1 MKDMTIIP
9 LDDVLINREEIIYT
23 SVAGLNIQ
31 FFDGQMFWW
40 RHDKPVDKEETIF
53 MSDIYVDI
61 RLFEWDIAKPSR
73 SDIVIS
79 VRYLLT
85 NNNDRTIAPHEQMV
99 RLKDARMIDFLT
111 TTPYQC
117 PQVSNSR
124 N

>member
-9 LDDVLINREEIIYT
+9 LDDVLVNREERIFT
-23 SVAGLNIQ
+23 RVAGLNVQ
-31 FFDGQMFWW
+31 FFDGQLFWW

-53 MSDIYVDI
+53 MTDVYVDTRI
-61 RLFEWDIAKPSR
+61 FEWDVAEPSK

-111 TTPYQC
+111 SDVYTS
-117 PQVSNSR
+117 PQVSKSR